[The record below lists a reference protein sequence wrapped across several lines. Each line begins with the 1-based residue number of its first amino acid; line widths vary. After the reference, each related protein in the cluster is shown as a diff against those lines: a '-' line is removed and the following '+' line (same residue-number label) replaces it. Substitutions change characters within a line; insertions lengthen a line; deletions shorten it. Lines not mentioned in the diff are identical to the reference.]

1 MKAKVEI
8 TRELKD
14 ELQKFVIESKD
25 MFTIPK
31 YWSVDKP
38 SAYGG
43 VTIQDMTIRLAEDE
57 IQSEEDRVQKSLED
71 FFFSPDD

>member
-1 MKAKVEI
+1 MRAKVEI

-43 VTIQDMTIRLAEDE
+43 VTIRDMTIRLAEDE
-57 IQSEEDRVQKSLED
+57 TSKEDRVQKSLED